1 MTRTTRLLALGA
13 ALAVVYALPMP
24 AQDPTVRPVEPARSA
39 IPSLVVQGT
48 GQVEVDPDQAVV
60 RLGVVAQDPSAR
72 AAQEKANKVI
82 AALLAAVRELGVDP
96 KQVQT
101 SALNLNPLYAPVRPE
116 DGREPQEPRISGY
129 QAYSTVAVR
138 LDELD
143 LVGRVVDAGLA
154 AGANQ
159 IEGVTFGLRDEGA
172 ARERALEAAVRQA
185 RGKAQAIAKALGVGL
200 QEVLEVVEGGAGIVE
215 PIFDKR
221 MAMESFAANSQ
232 TPVAPGQVVIDARV
246 SVRWRIGS

>member
-1 MTRTTRLLALGA
+1 MKRTARLLALCA
-13 ALAVVYALPMP
+13 ALAVVYALPMT
-24 AQDPTVRPVEPARSA
+24 AQAPTVRPDSDRPL
-39 IPSLVVQGT
+39 IPNLVVQGQ

-72 AAQEKANKVI
+72 AAQERANKVI
-82 AALLAAVRELGVDP
+82 NALLAAVRELGVDA

-101 SALNLNPLYAPVRPE
+101 SALNLNPIYAPVRPE
-116 DGREPQEPRISGY
+116 DGSRVPQEPRIVGY
-129 QAYSTVAVR
+129 QAYSTVSVR
-138 LDELD
+138 LDDLD

-159 IEGVTFGLRDEGA
+159 IEGVTFGLKDEGA
-172 ARERALEAAVRQA
+172 ARERALDAAVRQA
-185 RGKAQAIAKALGVGL
+185 RGKAQVMASALGVRL

-221 MAMESFAANSQ
+221 MAMEALSAPSQ
-232 TPVAPGQVVIDARV
+232 TPVAPGQVSIDARV
-246 SVRWRIGS
+246 TVRWRIGS